1 MSETAILVLLGGMSA
16 MVLSAMLVV
25 LITWF
30 IIYKVDPT
38 YSQYGFWKNVRLET
52 AELLAGTLER

>member
-1 MSETAILVLLGGMSA
+1 

-25 LITWF
+25 LVVWF
-30 IIYKVDPT
+30 IVYKADAT
-38 YSQYGFWKNVRLET
+38 YPEYGFWKNVRIET